1 MNEQIFIILAEETE
15 KGVLFDIGATL
26 PLVAIQFL
34 ILMFILNILLYNPLL
49 TLVNERNE
57 YVLDN
62 LNKASEMTLEAKE
75 LNIKYESELIIT
87 KKEAKLEITELQKLQ
102 QEKFN
107 NELKISQKNLISDTI
122 LTFHFKDEL
131 NAIKSIYSKQNQ
143 RLKYSNSIT
152 KEVLTKNILTY
163 NFKELLNEFGLDSQ
177 FDLVQNKIKPFL
189 NWWVFFSIYRNS

>member
-1 MNEQIFIILAEETE
+1 MNEQIFILLAEETE

-34 ILMFILNILLYNPLL
+34 MLMFILNILLYNPLL

-62 LNKASEMTLEAKE
+62 LNKASEMTLAAKE

-107 NELKISQKNLISDTI
+107 TELKISQKNIESLIQTVLENFNNKKFITLNNLENEIKI
-122 LTFHFKDEL
+122 LSNQML
-131 NAIKSIYSKQNQ
+131 NKLLIK
-143 RLKYSNSIT
+143 
-152 KEVLTKNILTY
+152 
-163 NFKELLNEFGLDSQ
+163 
-177 FDLVQNKIKPFL
+177 
-189 NWWVFFSIYRNS
+189 

>member
-1 MNEQIFIILAEETE
+1 MNEQIFILLAEETE

-34 ILMFILNILLYNPLL
+34 MLMFILNILLYNPLL

-62 LNKASEMTLEAKE
+62 LNKASEMTLAAKE
-75 LNIKYESELIIT
+75 LNIKYESELTIT

-107 NELKISQKNLISDTI
+107 TELKISQKNIESLIQTVLENFNNKKFITLNNLENEIKI
-122 LTFHFKDEL
+122 LSNQML
-131 NAIKSIYSKQNQ
+131 NKLLIK
-143 RLKYSNSIT
+143 
-152 KEVLTKNILTY
+152 
-163 NFKELLNEFGLDSQ
+163 
-177 FDLVQNKIKPFL
+177 
-189 NWWVFFSIYRNS
+189 